1 MTQTFQRSKDCISI
15 IGFQPK
21 RIGHALLFMLAVILA
36 TGCSGNS
43 TSADSDE
50 QGSGGVDIPE
60 FGLFLSVTGDA
71 NGLHYV
77 DIETAEVAKV
87 GEGKTGA
94 GRDGVGLTAIRA
106 GEPLIGTN
114 SFEILQIAI
123 DGSNAVVIGDPS
135 TQAFTEGLA
144 YNPKDDVLFA
154 SSNGFLH
161 LRNRDSGETIETVL
175 RPPNQPD
182 IEGLAFDARN
192 QILYGLA
199 RGFANSP
206 EDFRG
211 LYVLN
216 ASQPRNQWQWQ
227 EVGDTGGI
235 WANAGLAYDRANQVL
250 FATGRQDDPGA
261 LFLIDPDTGNT
272 TRLGDTGL
280 ESADGGLAWMPP
292 PGEN

>member
-1 MTQTFQRSKDCISI
+1 MRQKYLQAFQKVLKKKSGKITRN
-15 IGFQPK
+15 
-21 RIGHALLFMLAVILA
+21 VILLVA
-36 TGCSGNS
+36 ISLTVGCSGNS
-43 TSADSDE
+43 MSTDSDE
-50 QGSGGVDIPE
+50 EGLGEIDIPE
-60 FGLFLSVTGDA
+60 FGLFLSVAGDA

-77 DIETAEVAKV
+77 DFETAEVTKV
-87 GEGKTGA
+87 GEGNTGA
-94 GRDGVGLTAIRA
+94 EEDAVGLTAIRA

-114 SFEILQIAI
+114 RFAILQIAI

-144 YNPKDDVLFA
+144 YSPKDDVLFA

-161 LRNRDSGETIETVL
+161 LRNRNSGETIETVL
-175 RPPNQPD
+175 RAPNQPV
-182 IEGLAFDARN
+182 IEGLAFDARD

-199 RGFANSP
+199 RGYENFP

-211 LYVLN
+211 LYVLD
-216 ASQPRNQWQWQ
+216 ASQPRNEWQWQ

-235 WANAGLAYDRANQVL
+235 WANAGLAFDRTNQVL

-261 LFLIDPDTGNT
+261 LFLIDPVTGNI

-280 ESADGGLAWMPP
+280 ESAGGGLAWMPP